1 MHAMKILSRCARAAA
16 RIGGK
21 LSTALVLAAGIVGVA
36 GVAGLAAA
44 TPASAVDISGAG
56 ATFPY
61 PVYAKWAEAYKA
73 KTGVAMNYQSIGSGG
88 GIKQIEAKTV
98 DFGASD
104 KPLEPKDL
112 DANGL
117 LQFPMIMG
125 GVVPVVNIKG
135 IGAGQVKL
143 TGPVLADI
151 YLGKVKKWN
160 DPAIKALNPGLKA
173 LPDEAISV
181 VHRSDGSGTTF
192 IFTHYLSEM
201 SPEWKQKVGEDAS
214 VAWPAAGSLGGKG
227 NEGVASYASRINGA
241 IGYVEY
247 AYALQN
253 KLAYVLLQNQA
264 GKYVKP
270 NAETF
275 QAAAANANWAKAPGF
290 YLLLTNQPGAESW
303 PITGASFILVYKNPP
318 KPEVT
323 KQVLDFFDWAYHQG
337 GQMASQLDYVPM
349 PANVVKLVED
359 TWKAQIKA
367 AGKPVWAA
375 TPIKAGA
382 GGEPVAAAT
391 RIPAGGRPAAAAH

>member
-1 MHAMKILSRCARAAA
+1 MKILSRCARAAA
-16 RIGGK
+16 RVGGQ
-21 LSTALVLAAGIVGVA
+21 LVAALVLLASGIVGAATVA
-36 GVAGLAAA
+36 SVAVMAGMAGANPAAA
-44 TPASAVDISGAG
+44 AVDITGAG

-104 KPLEPKDL
+104 KPLEPKEL

-117 LQFPMIMG
+117 MQFPMIMG

-143 TGPVLADI
+143 KGAVLADI
-151 YLGKVKKWN
+151 YLGKIKKWN
-160 DPAIKALNPGLKA
+160 DPAIKALNGGLA

-181 VHRSDGSGTTF
+181 IHRSDGSGTTF
-192 IFTHYLSEM
+192 IFTHYLSEV

-214 VAWPAAGSLGGKG
+214 VAWPTGVGGKG

-253 KLAYVLLQNQA
+253 KLAFVLLQNKA

-270 NAETF
+270 SAETF
-275 QAAAANANWAKAPGF
+275 QAAAANADWAKAPGF

-303 PITGASFILVYKNPP
+303 PITGASFILIYKNPP
-318 KPEVT
+318 KPEAT
-323 KQVLDFFDWAYHQG
+323 KQVLDFFDWAYHNG
-337 GQMASQLDYVPM
+337 AEMASQLDYVPI
-349 PANVVKLVED
+349 PVKVIKLVED
-359 TWKAQIKA
+359 TWKTQIKAGGKSVWNAAQIKA
-367 AGKPVWAA
+367 DGQPVSTATQIKAGGKPVS
-375 TPIKAGA
+375 T
-382 GGEPVAAAT
+382 
-391 RIPAGGRPAAAAH
+391 AH